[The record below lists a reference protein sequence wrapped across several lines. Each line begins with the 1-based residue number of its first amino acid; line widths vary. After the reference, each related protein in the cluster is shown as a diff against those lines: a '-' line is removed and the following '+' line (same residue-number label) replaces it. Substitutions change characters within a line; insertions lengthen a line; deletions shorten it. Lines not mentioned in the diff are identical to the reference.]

1 MEYINS
7 FNNDKHKFKNYL
19 KKEITCV
26 AITTTFYV
34 EDTPIIEIINYIR
47 EVNEDIKII
56 VGGPRCLDIYN
67 SYNESKRNVIWNYI
81 GADCYIIESQGE
93 ETLCKLVAALKKNKN
108 ADLSEIGNIVYKIQK
123 DYTFTYANKEN
134 NCLDSEIINWD
145 YFKSHDF
152 VPSVYMRTSRG
163 CCYACTYC
171 TYPVFSGKYVCSDV
185 STIEKEMDI
194 LYSKGVKYIT
204 FIDDS
209 FNIPNKRFID
219 ICELM
224 IRKKYNF
231 KWLSFFRCSN
241 FVDKQFELMKKS
253 GCIGVYLGIESLS
266 KSMLKGMNKNN
277 IDYISC
283 IKKFNEYN
291 IPTMGSFIVGFPGET
306 EETIKYT
313 IDIFKKNPTTYY
325 NPQLYYH
332 SENAPINKMRD
343 KYGIE
348 GTGYNWSH
356 NSMNWLE
363 AIKWKNYMIKNVD
376 DSILLPLYGSG
387 IWALPYLLSQGIDYN
402 FFKEF
407 SRLVACIIK
416 KNINN
421 IDVSLD
427 DAVKNFSTRRENYE
441 G

>member
-1 MEYINS
+1 MDCIVIGVNNVDFNGYAERQKVFSNNTGSFEEVLTNSVLVDGRYYTSIDFLNIILNKIEKGHHWNLDVFRTPSLAVFYLTTFLKRRGFEVEYINS

-93 ETLCKLVAALKKNKN
+93 ETLCKLVATLKKNKN
-108 ADLSEIGNIVYKIQK
+108 ADLSEIGNIVYKMQK

-204 FIDDS
+204 FIEPSVRVSQHTASIYD
-209 FNIPNKRFID
+209 FF
-219 ICELM
+219 
-224 IRKKYNF
+224 
-231 KWLSFFRCSN
+231 WL
-241 FVDKQFELMKKS
+241 
-253 GCIGVYLGIESLS
+253 
-266 KSMLKGMNKNN
+266 
-277 IDYISC
+277 
-283 IKKFNEYN
+283 
-291 IPTMGSFIVGFPGET
+291 
-306 EETIKYT
+306 
-313 IDIFKKNPTTYY
+313 
-325 NPQLYYH
+325 
-332 SENAPINKMRD
+332 
-343 KYGIE
+343 
-348 GTGYNWSH
+348 
-356 NSMNWLE
+356 
-363 AIKWKNYMIKNVD
+363 
-376 DSILLPLYGSG
+376 
-387 IWALPYLLSQGIDYN
+387 
-402 FFKEF
+402 
-407 SRLVACIIK
+407 
-416 KNINN
+416 
-421 IDVSLD
+421 
-427 DAVKNFSTRRENYE
+427 
-441 G
+441 